1 MPLLTFGEVIQH
13 IKTKKPMPVYA
24 LHGPEPYFIDL
35 LTDAFVDQ
43 LLSEEERAFNL
54 EVFYGKETNINQIVD
69 SLAQYPMGADIK
81 LVIVKNAQE
90 LKNIED
96 LANYVN
102 DPYPSS
108 VLVISHSG
116 KNLDG
121 RKKLATVIKN
131 KFGLFESKPMYDNQ
145 MPAWIK
151 AEVEK
156 SGKTISDQN
165 SALIAEFLGTD
176 LKKIHNELEKTIIAV
191 GESKNITQQHIE
203 DFIGINREFNVFEL
217 NAAIFTKN
225 ALKAQLV
232 VNYLKDNFNK
242 QPLVVILGSMFNS
255 FIKLYT
261 LKATGANSDIQ
272 ITTVINSRSISAI
285 KEYKAGLQNFSIA
298 DLDLA
303 LYLFK
308 KYDQYS
314 KGIDNTINNDGEL
327 LKELVFKLLHLKEL
341 ASSSSK

>member
-35 LTDAFVDQ
+35 LTDAFGNQ
-43 LLSEEERAFNL
+43 LLSEEEKAFNL

-108 VLVISHSG
+108 VLVLSHSG

-261 LKATGANSDIQ
+261 
-272 ITTVINSRSISAI
+272 
-285 KEYKAGLQNFSIA
+285 
-298 DLDLA
+298 
-303 LYLFK
+303 
-308 KYDQYS
+308 
-314 KGIDNTINNDGEL
+314 
-327 LKELVFKLLHLKEL
+327 
-341 ASSSSK
+341 